1 MGTLIT
7 SLSFLDEEQV
17 TFLLGKGC
25 EIAADAVDALTRHP
39 DPRFDAMTFA
49 ALSEVAANDLR
60 AAHAAR
66 EERILEMRERAEN
79 EFATAM
85 TVGYLIGVLQE
96 VNPDYKVLIPDNQG
110 GVGYVSNVEV
120 LLAQPGNFPFDEAT
134 FDRVELS

>member
-17 TFLLGKGC
+17 TFLLGKAC
-25 EIAADAVDALTRHP
+25 EIAADAVDSLTRYP

-60 AAHAAR
+60 KAHAAR
-66 EERILEMRERAEN
+66 EERILETRERAEH
-79 EFATAM
+79 EFTTAM
-85 TVGYLIGVLQE
+85 AVGLLQE

-110 GVGYVSNVEV
+110 GVGYVSSVEV